1 MGRTGARALL
11 ACCALVAAL
20 SGLAGG
26 HAQAQTDS
34 DKQRVDNQIQAV
46 QGQVAEV
53 SAEEGRLYN
62 LLAASSA
69 RKAELD
75 AKVATID
82 GQIRGVQARL
92 DAAESKLGA
101 IQADQRRTEGRLA
114 EATTQLTEAKGEL
127 ARQAIA
133 AYTGQSEAARYA
145 TMLLGSATVGDLASR
160 RSYLKAVVGSQSE
173 AIRAEE
179 KLRDEVKDLRD
190 SLEASRADAEG
201 QRATVDAERAT
212 LQGARNEQESVRS
225 QVAVEVAENDKLHD
239 QAQSRKEEFQG
250 ELENLEQESSSI
262 AATLRARAAQ
272 RSSAAKAPTAAP
284 SAAPSAAGGGD
295 AAEAAPA
302 IPPGNGRMMFPIP
315 GGSIVSGFGPRVHPV
330 YGDVRVH
337 TGVDISAS
345 TGTPIHAAADG
356 VVVSAGTM
364 GGYGNATVIEHA
376 GNLATLYGHQS
387 AIGVSEGETVKQG
400 QVIGRVGCTGTCTG
414 PHLHWE
420 VRLDGT
426 PVNPMNYV

>member
-1 MGRTGARALL
+1 MRRRGARALL
-11 ACCALVAAL
+11 ACCGLLLLAAL

-26 HAQAQTDS
+26 PAQAQTDS
-34 DKQRVDNQIQAV
+34 DKQRVDEQIKSV

-75 AKVATID
+75 AKVAGID
-82 GQIRGVQARL
+82 GQIRGVQSRL
-92 DAAESKLGA
+92 NAAESRLAA
-101 IQADQRRTEGRLA
+101 IEVDQRRTEGRLA
-114 EATTQLTEAKGEL
+114 EATGQLTEAKSEL

-145 TMLLGSATVGDLASR
+145 TMLLGSESVGDLASR

-173 AIRAEE
+173 AILVQE
-179 KLRDEVKDLRD
+179 KLRDEVKDLGD
-190 SLEASRADAEG
+190 SLRATQAEAEG
-201 QRATVDAERAT
+201 QRATVAAERAK
-212 LQGARNEQESVRS
+212 LQGARDEQEAVRI
-225 QVAVEVAENDKLHD
+225 QVAAEVAERDSLHD
-239 QAQSRKEEFQG
+239 QAQSRKEEFQE
-250 ELENLEQESSSI
+250 ELENLESESSSI
-262 AATLRARAAQ
+262 AESLRARAAQ
-272 RSSAAKAPTAAP
+272 RAVASPAA
-284 SAAPSAAGGGD
+284 AAGRAGARGRSRHPARERPDDVPDTGG
-295 AAEAAPA
+295 AV
-302 IPPGNGRMMFPIP
+302 
-315 GGSIVSGFGPRVHPV
+315 VSGFGPRVHPV

-337 TGVDISAS
+337 TGVDINGS

-356 VVVSAGTM
+356 VVASAGGM

-376 GNLATLYGHQS
+376 GNVATLYGHQS
-387 AIGVSEGETVKQG
+387 SMSVSEGQTVKQG

-420 VRLDGT
+420 VRVNGT